1 MLARI
6 SHGSPCPNSGKY
18 QLRRY
23 GSEFPTEVRCLTQ
36 LVIGCNRSDIV
47 HIHRYCS
54 HTTNSNNFY
63 FIGTL
68 VFSLHYWHNCF
79 IDTVALLTP
88 LRYWHPCIIDTLALL
103 TPLHYW
109 HPCIIDTLAL
119 LTPLHY
125 WHPYIMDTLAL
136 MTPLHY
142 WHPYIMDTL
151 ALLTPL
157 HYGHPWTPIII
168 IYF

>member
-47 HIHRYCS
+47 HIQRYCS
-54 HTTNSNNFY
+54 HTTNSTNFY

-68 VFSLHYWHNCF
+68 VFSLLYRHRCF
-79 IDTVALLTP
+79 IDTVALS
-88 LRYWHPCIIDTLALL
+88 
-103 TPLHYW
+103 
-109 HPCIIDTLAL
+109 
-119 LTPLHY
+119 TPLHY
-125 WHPYIMDTLAL
+125 WHPYI
-136 MTPLHY
+136 
-142 WHPYIMDTL
+142 IDTL

-157 HYGHPWTPIII
+157 HYGHPCIAINNALVLPTFFFIQWAFSKTTFNKCFQEWL
-168 IYF
+168 IYHCQCSWNILPFKFDIHPRLSLHTE